1 MADSSEDAGAAVDPD
16 QQIAWIRTPYH
27 APVFD
32 QSGLEFATTE
42 SLLGDE
48 ASDIFHGLA
57 VKIHEGGLVAE
68 IAATQ
73 IDKVTITGVYTNI
86 PTAQVPSLP
95 PYQEERW
102 YHLGWG
108 GLFRKR
114 PEWEER

>member
-1 MADSSEDAGAAVDPD
+1 MADSPDNASAEVDPD

-27 APVFD
+27 APAFD
-32 QSGLEFATTE
+32 QAGSEFATTE

-48 ASDIFHGLA
+48 SSDIFHGLA
-57 VKIHEGGLVAE
+57 VKLHDGGRVAE

-73 IDKVTITGVYTNI
+73 IDKITLTGVYTNI
-86 PTAQVPSLP
+86 PPDQVEGLP
-95 PYQEERW
+95 AYQEERW
-102 YHLGWG
+102 FHLGWG